1 MSRFFVDSSA
11 IGDGLIR
18 IEGPDARHILQVLRM
33 KCGDPVTVCDGA
45 GTEYFCRILTAES
58 GALTAEILKSEAS
71 AQELPVQI
79 TLYQGLPK
87 KDKMDLIVQK
97 AVELGAFEIVPVMM
111 KRTIVKLDDPKK
123 EEKVIK
129 ERIASEDAQF
139 SRFEDQLYLHNNLSL
154 HECYL
159 EMLSG
164 STKDVGITS
173 NQRYTQE
180 EFIELVAEENEMF
193 GQNVTDIRLFY
204 NDIQYNYSAIEKTE
218 PDTIKNEP
226 IGKFG
231 DELADCLRLDKK
243 IKQFINELIAFDIVK
258 TSYDGSVI
266 VNHYGTTEAISKDL
280 FAGMLTKDDAV
291 LSRYTKEYLMRQPY
305 RH

>member
-18 IEGPDARHILQVLRM
+18 IEGLDARHILQVLRM

-97 AVELGAFEIVPVMM
+97 AVELGASEIVPVMM

-123 EEKVIK
+123 EEKK
-129 ERIASEDAQF
+129 TERWNAVAKSAAEQSGRGRIPLVRPVVTFAEAVREAGAMDAGLLPYECADGMSRSMEVVKRAAACGSVAVFIGPEGGFEEDEVKLAEEAGIVPVTLGK
-139 SRFEDQLYLHNNLSL
+139 RILRTETAGLCILSL
-154 HECYL
+154 LMAEAECL
-159 EMLSG
+159 EEERKLRGSLS
-164 STKDVGITS
+164 
-173 NQRYTQE
+173 
-180 EFIELVAEENEMF
+180 
-193 GQNVTDIRLFY
+193 
-204 NDIQYNYSAIEKTE
+204 
-218 PDTIKNEP
+218 
-226 IGKFG
+226 
-231 DELADCLRLDKK
+231 
-243 IKQFINELIAFDIVK
+243 
-258 TSYDGSVI
+258 
-266 VNHYGTTEAISKDL
+266 
-280 FAGMLTKDDAV
+280 
-291 LSRYTKEYLMRQPY
+291 
-305 RH
+305 